1 MKFIKLLSY
10 STLCTVSK
18 CILYY
23 NTVHSYV
30 TSSASHTVKSTSSP
44 TLPVQYIIHY
54 IELRSS
60 QRCTKTIHH
69 STVQYSTLQYSKVQ
83 YNTVQYSTAQY
94 NTVQYNTIVQ
104 YSTVQYNTVQYRT
117 ALNQTIHHTHLNTIC
132 PYVLII

>member
-1 MKFIKLLSY
+1 MKFIILLSY
-10 STLCTVSK
+10 SALCTISK

-44 TLPVQYIIHY
+44 TSPVQYIIHY

-69 STVQYSTLQYSKVQ
+69 STVQYSTVQ

-94 NTVQYNTIVQ
+94 NTVQYNTI
-104 YSTVQYNTVQYRT
+104 QYRT